1 MATDFPIRTVAD
13 VTTLVRR
20 VRALGRRSQAFDTVI
35 AITVFGTVLL
45 VGMVRPTELHG
56 HLIRERLTVPGTIVL
71 AAGCAALIW
80 RRRWPRAVLAT
91 SIACALTY
99 LVTGPTHGSATLV
112 VVVAMYTVTNT
123 APRRTAVAFTVAS
136 AAILVVGDV
145 VLAGGFGVDPNGLL
159 DIVAVGLA
167 FALGDAIRNRRA
179 YLAEVVARAHRA
191 EQSRE
196 REAQRR
202 VVEERLRI
210 ARDLHDAVAH
220 HIAVINI
227 QAGVGE
233 HLLDTDPEQAR
244 TALAHIRQASR
255 SALEELSTTVGLLRQ
270 PGDPRAPT
278 EPTVGLAHL
287 PDLIIALSASGLH
300 VDHHIAAPAL
310 PAGIDLAA
318 YRIAQEALTNVHK
331 HANTDRAVLEVVHEA
346 AAIRITVDDNG
357 TCGSSEPGS
366 GHGMIGMRERAAAVG
381 GTLTAGPK
389 PSGGFRV
396 EAVLPIQLS
405 WS

>member
-1 MATDFPIRTVAD
+1 M
-13 VTTLVRR
+13 
-20 VRALGRRSQAFDTVI
+20 I
-35 AITVFGTVLL
+35 AITVFGAMLL
-45 VGMVRPTELHG
+45 VGMARPTELHG
-56 HLIRERLTVPGTIVL
+56 HLIQARLTLPGVLDL
-71 AAGCAALIW
+71 AAGCTALIW
-80 RRRWPRAVLAT
+80 RRRWPRVVLALCVL
-91 SIACALTY
+91 CALAY
-99 LVTGPTHGSATLV
+99 VLNGPGHGTAIFV
-112 VVVAMYTVTNT
+112 VMVAMYTVTLT
-123 APRRTAVAFTVAS
+123 ADRRTALIIGGGTAV
-136 AAILVVGDV
+136 ILVTGDI

-220 HIAVINI
+220 HIALINI

-255 SALEELSTTVGLLRQ
+255 SALDELSTTVSLLRQ

-278 EPTVGLAHL
+278 EPTVGLSHL
-287 PDLIIALSASGLH
+287 PDLIIALSAGGLR
-300 VDHHIAAPAL
+300 VDHHIPNPPPDL
-310 PAGIDLAA
+310 PAAVDLAA

-331 HANTDRAVLEVVHEA
+331 HANTNRANLEV
-346 AAIRITVDDNG
+346 RQTNGSITIIVDDNG
-357 TCGSSEPGS
+357 TATTTPDC
-366 GHGMIGMRERAAAVG
+366 GHGMLGMRERATAVG
-381 GTLTAGPK
+381 GTFTAGPR
-389 PSGGFRV
+389 PTGGFRV
-396 EAVLPIQLS
+396 EAVLPIR
-405 WS
+405 